1 MSEPLV
7 RHISD
12 TARWVAVYRARETE
26 RQDALFQDPFARR
39 LAGERGE
46 QIAASLPFH
55 DENSWSYVTRTYL
68 FDLFVADEIREGT
81 DMVVS
86 LAAGLDARPY
96 RMTLPAE
103 LIWIEVDMPEILDY
117 KEAILG
123 GENPACILEHIRLDL
138 ADAVARRALFEAV
151 GERATKALILTE
163 GLLIYLPAA
172 EVAALAE
179 DLARPHAFQHWALDI
194 ASPGL
199 LRMLQQNTEAH
210 LAAAGAELRFAPQ
223 DGPQFFTGHN
233 WRPVDV
239 RSLLKTAGE
248 LKRLPAG
255 MEPLALAPED
265 PARMGDR
272 PWAGVCLLERV

>member
-7 RHISD
+7 RHITD
-12 TARWVAVYRARETE
+12 TARWVAVYRARESE
-26 RQDALFQDPFARR
+26 RQDALFRDPFARR

-55 DENSWSYVTRTYL
+55 DQNAWSYITRTYL
-68 FDLFVADEIREGT
+68 FDLFIAHQIRQGT
-81 DMVVS
+81 DLVVN

-96 RMTLPAE
+96 RMALPPE
-103 LIWIEVDMPEILDY
+103 LIWVDVDMPEILDY
-117 KEAILG
+117 KEEILD
-123 GENPACILEHIRLDL
+123 GENPACNLESIRLDL
-138 ADAVARRALFEAV
+138 ADVAARRALFEAF
-151 GERATKALILTE
+151 GKRATKALILTE
-163 GLLIYLPAA
+163 GLLIYLRED
-172 EVAALAE
+172 EVGALAE
-179 DLARPHAFQHWALDI
+179 DLARPPTFQHWAVDI

-199 LRMLQQNTEAH
+199 LRMLQQNTQAH
-210 LAAAGAELRFAPQ
+210 LGAAGAQLRFAPES
-223 DGPQFFTGHN
+223 GPQFFAEHN

-265 PARMGDR
+265 TAHMGDR
-272 PWAGVCLLERV
+272 PWAGVCLLERA